1 MSQIYENLI
10 QVEYIFFAANLR
22 FYILLIRVFILGGV
36 IRYWLRLLWD
46 AMIFHLLIKKRGRIP
61 ASDSFV
67 VKRIAGPGLASD
79 YYFQISPEQALAAF
93 EAKLEWDEL
102 AAYQTVLENTILQP
116 QKDFSQFVEACFG
129 SFSTQLAKNGP
140 YKNLEKE
147 AQDLITVLHEKLER
161 RRRDLQTGLSVSVK
175 SKIKLSTADL
185 KVSILQLTVAISIY
199 LFINIHTCSFNSKLI
214 N

>member
-1 MSQIYENLI
+1 MFHNIS
-10 QVEYIFFAANLR
+10 
-22 FYILLIRVFILGGV
+22 GGV
-36 IRYWLRLLWD
+36 IRYWFRLFWD
-46 AMIFHLLIKKRGRIP
+46 ALIFHLLIKKRGRIP

-93 EAKLEWDEL
+93 EAKMEWDEL
-102 AAYQTVLENTILQP
+102 AAYQTVVENTIVQP

-147 AQDLITVLHEKLER
+147 AQDLVTVLHEKLER

-185 KVSILQLTVAISIY
+185 KVSRD
-199 LFINIHTCSFNSKLI
+199 
-214 N
+214 